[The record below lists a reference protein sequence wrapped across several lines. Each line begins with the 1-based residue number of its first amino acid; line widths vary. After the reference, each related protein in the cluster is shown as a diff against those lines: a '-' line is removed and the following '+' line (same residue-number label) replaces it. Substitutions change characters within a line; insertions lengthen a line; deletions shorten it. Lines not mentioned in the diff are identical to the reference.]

1 MPRSPPPPPSFFN
14 SCARLETIPGGE
26 SSPVVV
32 GRSLPSLL
40 LLGGEA
46 PGRVDGQKKEEWR
59 LSATR
64 REGHISSD
72 AIITKFFFS
81 ISTCRLFKLRL
92 SFHGFPLSDEPAP
105 VIACSNVRYLEWLS
119 AARRADNANGRGVGE
134 VSWRSLGL
142 WSEVECTTEF
152 VDRMR

>member
-1 MPRSPPPPPSFFN
+1 MTGKKRGVASACQRRS
-14 SCARLETIPGGE
+14 
-26 SSPVVV
+26 
-32 GRSLPSLL
+32 GR
-40 LLGGEA
+40 
-46 PGRVDGQKKEEWR
+46 
-59 LSATR
+59 
-64 REGHISSD
+64 GHISSD
-72 AIITKFFFS
+72 AVVTKFFFFS

-92 SFHGFPLSDEPAP
+92 SFHRIPLSDEPAP

-119 AARRADNANGRGVGE
+119 ATRRADVNGRGVGE